1 MGMTALSKRKKVAMF
16 LAYVPD
22 YRIYFLNCLR
32 RDLEQNNIDLQIFYG
47 TKAAANITG
56 AKPEFG
62 TVTAV
67 HEFFGI
73 IWQRGFRSSADC
85 DLIIVPQQSKQLL
98 LYLQWFRSL
107 VTGQRIA
114 LWGHGKN
121 FQGLNPN
128 SPAERVKR
136 GISKHVDWWFSYNQ
150 VSADVVS
157 SLGYPKERITL
168 TMNAIDTKRLSNI
181 RAQMTSHDIDEMRK
195 KTSISSSNV
204 AVYTGGFYSEKRLEF
219 LMNAAARVRREIPD
233 FELIIIGKGPDAS
246 IVEKASARVD
256 WIHYLGAKND
266 MEKVPYWAISKLL
279 LMPGAVGLVVLDSF
293 ALGIPM
299 VTTAVQTHGPEI
311 DYLDDGVNGT
321 IIQEWDNAESYAI
334 AVVNL
339 LCDES
344 RRQKMSEN
352 CLSVAENYTIEKMAE
367 LFAKGICSA
376 LSIRR
381 YSGFRFLDWIR
392 R

>member
-16 LAYVPD
+16 LYSVSD
-22 YRIYFLNCLR
+22 YRISFLNCLQR
-32 RDLEQNNIDLQIFYG
+32 KLEQNNIDLQLFYG
-47 TKAAANITG
+47 TKVAANITG
-56 AKPEFG
+56 AQPEFG
-62 TVTAV
+62 TATAV

-98 LYLQWFRSL
+98 IYLQWFRSL
-107 VTGQRIA
+107 FTGQRIA

-121 FQGLNPN
+121 FQGMNPN

-136 GISKHVDWWFSYNQ
+136 GFSKHVDWWFSYNQ
-150 VSADVVS
+150 MSADVVS

-181 RAQMTSHDIDEMRK
+181 RAQLTSHEIDELRK
-195 KTSISSSNV
+195 KTGITSSNV
-204 AVYTGGFYSEKRLEF
+204 AVYTGGFYSEKRLGF
-219 LMNAAARVRREIPD
+219 LMNAAARVRREVPD
-233 FELIIIGKGPDAS
+233 FELIVIGKGPDAT

-279 LMPGAVGLVVLDSF
+279 LMPGAVGLVILDSF

-321 IIQEWDNAESYAI
+321 IVPEWDSAESYAI

-339 LCDES
+339 LRDES

-352 CLSVAENYTIEKMAE
+352 CLSVSENYTVEKMAE
-367 LFAKGICSA
+367 FFAEGICSA
-376 LSIRR
+376 LSASR
-381 YSGFRFLDWIR
+381 YSGFRLLDWIR